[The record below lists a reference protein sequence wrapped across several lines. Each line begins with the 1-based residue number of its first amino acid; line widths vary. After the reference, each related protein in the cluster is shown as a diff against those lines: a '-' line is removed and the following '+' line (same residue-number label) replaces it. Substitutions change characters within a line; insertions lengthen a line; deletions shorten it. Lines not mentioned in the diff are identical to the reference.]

1 MHHEFHG
8 CAGMDDEGLAIVDD
22 GIRRMTFVLV
32 DLLDSIR
39 ENGKEIELRAV
50 ITKWLQE
57 KAARR
62 RGRDDQNETNREESR
77 AETGI
82 PVG

>member
-22 GIRRMTFVLV
+22 GTRRMTLCWS

-62 RGRDDQNETNREESR
+62 RGRDDQNRN
-77 AETGI
+77 
-82 PVG
+82 